1 MSCCCR
7 LLQYIFVVGGDD
19 DGTCELLLT
28 TGDCLQQ
35 ATMNWDTIVLS
46 TIPYPLVGV
55 GNVSVDIGKSNPL
68 NSSTNTVLVWWS
80 CCN

>member
-1 MSCCCR
+1 MMMVHVN
-7 LLQYIFVVGGDD
+7 Y
-19 DGTCELLLT
+19 
-28 TGDCLQQ
+28 CLQQ

-68 NSSTNTVLVWWS
+68 NSSTNKVLVSMKLLQS